1 MVRILVAGDFAPWNR
16 VEKLLESERYA
27 DIFSEVIPYTSESDY
42 SIVNLEAP
50 VVVDLSAAPIQKCG
64 PSLKCSVNAVRAV
77 KYAGFDMVT
86 LANNH
91 FYDYGF
97 HGVRDTLN
105 ACSKECVDFVGGGLN
120 IDQAS
125 QTFYKEIKGVKF
137 AFINCCE
144 HEFSIAADTSAGA
157 NPINPIRQYNAI
169 SEAKQKADKVV
180 VIVHGGPEG
189 YRYPTPRMKELYR
202 FYIDSGADAVINHH
216 QHCYSGYEV
225 YKEKPIFYGLGN
237 FCFDTDEPER
247 TDWNEGYMVQLIFNG
262 PSVEYKLLPYFQCFE
277 KPGVEFISG
286 DDVSLFYQT
295 IRDFNVIIS
304 DDQKLEQ
311 KHVEFCEKSDEMYL
325 LTLEPYY
332 NKYFRYARYRRLIP
346 SLLSRKRALHIL
358 DYIMCESH
366 RERLM
371 HSIIKKYID

>member
-1 MVRILVAGDFAPWNR
+1 MVKVLIAGDFAPWNR
-16 VEKLLESERYA
+16 VETLLESECYA
-27 DIFSEVIPYTSESDY
+27 DVFSEVIPYTSESDY

-50 VVVDLSAAPIQKCG
+50 VVTETSATPIAKCG
-64 PSLKCSVNAVRAV
+64 PSLKCSINALKAI

-97 HGVRDTLN
+97 HGVHDTLD
-105 ACSKECVDFVGGGLN
+105 ACSNECIDFVGGGLN

-144 HEFSIAADTSAGA
+144 HEFSIATDCSAGA
-157 NPINPIRQYNAI
+157 NPINPVRQYNAI
-169 SEAKQKADKVV
+169 SAAKQKADR
-180 VIVHGGPEG
+180 VIVIAHGGPEG

-216 QHCYSGYEV
+216 QHCYSGYEI

-237 FCFDTDEPER
+237 FCFDANEPDR
-247 TDWNEGYMVQLIFNG
+247 TDWNDGYMVQLIFNG
-262 PSVEYKLLPYFQCFE
+262 PSVEYELLPYIQAFE
-277 KPGVEFISG
+277 NPGVEFISG
-286 DDVSLFYQT
+286 DELSLFQRT
-295 IRDFNVIIS
+295 IKDINEIIS
-304 DDQKLEQ
+304 DDHILEQ
-311 KHVEFCEKSDEMYL
+311 MHIKLCESSAEMYL
-325 LTLEPYY
+325 ITLEPYY
-332 NKYFRYARYRRLIP
+332 NKYFRYARYRKFIP

-358 DYIMCESH
+358 NYVMCESH

-371 HSIIKKYID
+371 HSIIKKFL